1 MLENDTILKLKRSH
15 SDVDHLIP
23 MGDFTPPHSPAQD
36 AQNPTRGSRSFS
48 WSKLTESIKGKG
60 PSSRSSRTSSVD
72 KRPSISSPILDP
84 TNPLCPPTPLNSP
97 EYTSPTPSL
106 SRLPTAQSSLGLRAT
121 DNEINDT
128 NTKHAHSSSDPTENW
143 PPTNRLA
150 LPDRVPPPIPPTH
163 SFASTLDS
171 PLESITESNLEQ
183 DRTNT
188 TVTSPDLKEWLA
200 KMDLSQ
206 LEPALLQPPN
216 GGTKFR
222 AMQEAKQMQ
231 ELVAERAKR
240 AGDTEPPPY
249 DFIELIGKGAYGR
262 VYKGKNRIHGG
273 LVAIK
278 IIDIDNQDYQEMTT
292 ENLAQTIKEIDILQ
306 QLRDSRARPY
316 VNIIEEARTV
326 HNELWIVSEY
336 ASGGSVN
343 TLMKPSHA
351 IKEPGPGL
359 PEKFIIPIA
368 RELAL
373 GLKYVHEAGVLHRD
387 LKTNNVLILEDGR
400 VQLCDFGVSGTLEP
414 QKSKRSTIVGTPAWM
429 APELQTEWVKEADP
443 RNPLKPKD
451 ILYGNEIDIWA
462 YGCTIH
468 EMASGFPPHYKINQL
483 ELPNAGA
490 PVLEGDHF
498 SQDLKDFLAFVFQ
511 PDPANRPTPDQILE
525 HPYIAGSTK
534 LYPTFTLVKLVEEY
548 YRWEHQGGAR
558 QSLFNPYG
566 AQAPDPL
573 SSEEEDDDDND
584 WSFST
589 TEEFEQVHAPQFAD
603 PFAAP
608 GQFAGMNI
616 PPVEDMGRFEQL
628 QARFKEE
635 SIVRGQKRLNKL
647 FDTTTTPYRYSMDD
661 REELPSGR
669 PPSDLVLR
677 DFNPGA
683 PNRET
688 VIDLDFSMPM
698 PDEPSIDLGEVPT
711 IRAGRMK
718 SILREMAEEE
728 ERDAFN
734 QEDEL
739 TKRATRDWKFPGTDE
754 KRDTMAW
761 SFPSGQP
768 AANRKT
774 MEWSFAAEQPA
785 TNRKTMEWSFAAEQP
800 PPQPKRETME
810 WTFAAAQPQK
820 PNRRTVEWTF
830 DAAMAEGNYDK
841 RTSRRRETREWKFAK
856 QEDSRKTQDFSFPMR
871 SPTGS
876 QNGMQGSSPTLG
888 PGFRPSLRHAA
899 TMPIAEEDDF
909 PRVSNSPDSPMR
921 TSMIDLDMAMV
932 DDYRPST
939 SGSDAMHPTSAV
951 NDNPFNLEDQ
961 VQLSQNNKRASYH
974 FQSKSEPNQ
983 TVPGLLTPQQQ
994 DAGGNQ
1000 AHARG
1005 VSSASQ
1011 VQGYNNTTAMNKQQI
1026 PNQSVSSAPQYNQHH
1041 RPSQR
1046 SQQMMW
1052 DGWSH
1057 THAYGLGSDDQ
1068 SPPMSVTTDTSLE
1081 EDDVDDLWES
1091 FDRLALARRN
1101 QITEEDELGG
1111 ETESEYPYSYSSD
1124 SDFAPQTNGRAFR
1137 KSRVSAGPNGRPLLD
1152 FPVPRGV
1159 DAEVLCNS
1167 GINLGGNGGV
1177 GVEVGME
1184 ELLLKACRELRDGT
1198 RAGRDL
1204 LRAMRLEEV
1213 NIGADDTENNEPRGE
1228 TNETGTVRMI
1238 STGR

>member
-1 MLENDTILKLKRSH
+1 MEPARLE
-15 SDVDHLIP
+15 
-23 MGDFTPPHSPAQD
+23 
-36 AQNPTRGSRSFS
+36 PTR
-48 WSKLTESIKGKG
+48 
-60 PSSRSSRTSSVD
+60 
-72 KRPSISSPILDP
+72 
-84 TNPLCPPTPLNSP
+84 
-97 EYTSPTPSL
+97 
-106 SRLPTAQSSLGLRAT
+106 
-121 DNEINDT
+121 
-128 NTKHAHSSSDPTENW
+128 
-143 PPTNRLA
+143 
-150 LPDRVPPPIPPTH
+150 
-163 SFASTLDS
+163 
-171 PLESITESNLEQ
+171 
-183 DRTNT
+183 
-188 TVTSPDLKEWLA
+188 
-200 KMDLSQ
+200 
-206 LEPALLQPPN
+206 LQPPS
-216 GGTKFR
+216 GGTKIR
-222 AMQEAKQMQ
+222 AVQEAKQME

-240 AGDTEPPPY
+240 AGDKEPPPY
-249 DFIELIGKGAYGR
+249 EFLELIGKGAYGR
-262 VYKGKNRIHGG
+262 VYKGKSRIHGG

-278 IIDIDNQDYQEMTT
+278 IIDIDNQDYEEMTR
-292 ENLAQTIKEIDILQ
+292 ENLHQTIKEIDILQ
-306 QLRDSRARPY
+306 QLRDSKARPY

-343 TLMKPSHA
+343 TLMKPTHA
-351 IKEPGPGL
+351 VKEPGPGL

-429 APELQTEWVKEADP
+429 APEMQVEWVKEADP
-443 RNPLKPKD
+443 RNPLKPKE
-451 ILYGNEIDIWA
+451 IQYGNEIDIWA

-468 EMASGFPPHYKINQL
+468 EMASGFPPHYGIQQL

-490 PVLEGDHF
+490 PELEGDRY
-498 SQDLKDFLAFVFQ
+498 SQELKDFLAFIFQ

-548 YRWEHQGGAR
+548 YKWEQQGGAR
-558 QSLFNPYG
+558 ASLFNPYG

-589 TEEFEQVHAPQFAD
+589 TEEFEQEHAPQFAD

-608 GQFAGMNI
+608 GQFAGINL

-635 SIVRGQKRLNKL
+635 SIVRGQNRLNKL
-647 FDTTTTPYRYSMDD
+647 FDTSTTPYRYSMVDS
-661 REELPSGR
+661 EEAPNGR

-698 PDEPSIDLGEVPT
+698 PDEPGIDLGEVPT

-728 ERDAFN
+728 ALDALR
-734 QEDEL
+734 QEEEDQL
-739 TKRATRDWKFPGTDE
+739 TKRQTKDWKFPGTEASSD

-761 SFPSGQP
+761 SFPS
-768 AANRKT
+768 
-774 MEWSFAAEQPA
+774 EQP
-785 TNRKTMEWSFAAEQP
+785 NRKTMEWSFAAEQP

-810 WTFAAAQPQK
+810 WTFAAAQPPQK
-820 PNRRTVEWTF
+820 SNRRTVEWTF
-830 DAAMAEGNYDK
+830 DAAMAEGNYDAPRT
-841 RTSRRRETREWKFAK
+841 RTSRRRETREWKFPK
-856 QEDSRKTQDFSFPMR
+856 IEEDVRKTQDFSFPMR

-876 QNGMQGSSPTLG
+876 QSASSPTLA
-888 PGFRPSLRHAA
+888 PGFRPLRHAA
-899 TMPIAEEDDF
+899 TMPVTAEAPDDDF

-932 DDYRPST
+932 EDTDYPRPST
-939 SGSDAMHPTSAV
+939 AGSDVV
-951 NDNPFNLEDQ
+951 NTANNVNENPFNLEDQ
-961 VQLSQNNKRASYH
+961 VQLSQNNHRASYH

-983 TVPGLLTPQQQ
+983 TVPGLLTPQQLDLNGQ
-994 DAGGNQ
+994 SGIANGQ
-1000 AHARG
+1000 MHARG

-1011 VQGYNNTTAMNKQQI
+1011 VRKDVTTGNQVQGI
-1026 PNQSVSSAPQYNQHH
+1026 SSAPQYPSTH
-1041 RPSQR
+1041 RQGQR
-1046 SQQMMW
+1046 SQASLW

-1057 THAYGLGSDDQ
+1057 SHAYGLGSDDQ

-1081 EDDVDDLWES
+1081 EDDVDDLWDAFERMNMAKQRYPRTDS
-1091 FDRLALARRN
+1091 RYTGSTSTAGVTAG
-1101 QITEEDELGG
+1101 EED
-1111 ETESEYPYSYSSD
+1111 TEYPYSSSD
-1124 SDFAPQTNGRAFR
+1124 SDFPAQVPATNAEYR

-1159 DAEVLCNS
+1159 DPEVLCNT
-1167 GINLGGNGGV
+1167 GFGDYGGDNV
-1177 GVEVGME
+1177 GLAD
-1184 ELLLKACRELRDGT
+1184 LLLKSSMELRDGT

-1204 LRAMRLEEV
+1204 LRAMKLAEV
-1213 NIGADDTENNEPRGE
+1213 VEDEGGIEGEGGGGGNE
-1228 TNETGTVRMI
+1228 GTVRLV
-1238 STGR
+1238 GRSG

>member
-1 MLENDTILKLKRSH
+1 VVDTLRLDNLEEWLVT
-15 SDVDHLIP
+15 
-23 MGDFTPPHSPAQD
+23 ME
-36 AQNPTRGSRSFS
+36 PTR
-48 WSKLTESIKGKG
+48 
-60 PSSRSSRTSSVD
+60 
-72 KRPSISSPILDP
+72 
-84 TNPLCPPTPLNSP
+84 
-97 EYTSPTPSL
+97 
-106 SRLPTAQSSLGLRAT
+106 
-121 DNEINDT
+121 
-128 NTKHAHSSSDPTENW
+128 
-143 PPTNRLA
+143 
-150 LPDRVPPPIPPTH
+150 
-163 SFASTLDS
+163 
-171 PLESITESNLEQ
+171 
-183 DRTNT
+183 
-188 TVTSPDLKEWLA
+188 
-200 KMDLSQ
+200 
-206 LEPALLQPPN
+206 LEPTRLQPPS
-216 GGTKFR
+216 GGTKIR
-222 AMQEAKQMQ
+222 AVQEAKQME

-240 AGDTEPPPY
+240 AGDKEPPPY
-249 DFIELIGKGAYGR
+249 EFFELIGKGAYGR
-262 VYKGKNRIHGG
+262 VYKGKSRIHGG

-278 IIDIDNQDYQEMTT
+278 IIDIDNQDYQEMTR
-292 ENLAQTIKEIDILQ
+292 ENLHQTIKEIDILQ
-306 QLRDSRARPY
+306 QLRDSKARPY

-343 TLMKPSHA
+343 TLMKPTHA
-351 IKEPGPGL
+351 IKDPGPGL

-429 APELQTEWVKEADP
+429 APEMQVEWVKEADP
-443 RNPLKPKD
+443 RNPLKPKE
-451 ILYGNEIDIWA
+451 IQYGNEIDIWA

-468 EMASGFPPHYKINQL
+468 EMASGLPPHYGIQQL

-490 PVLEGDHF
+490 PELEGDRF
-498 SQDLKDFLAFVFQ
+498 SQELKDFLAFIFQ

-548 YRWEHQGGAR
+548 YKWEQQGGAR
-558 QSLFNPYG
+558 ASLFNPYG

-589 TEEFEQVHAPQFAD
+589 TEEFEQEHAPQFAD

-608 GQFAGMNI
+608 GQFAGI
-616 PPVEDMGRFEQL
+616 SLPPVEDMGRFEQL

-635 SIVRGQKRLNKL
+635 SIVRGQNRLNKL
-647 FDTTTTPYRYSMDD
+647 FDTSTTPYRYSMVDS
-661 REELPSGR
+661 EEAPSGR

-677 DFNPGA
+677 DFNPGV

-728 ERDAFN
+728 ALDALR
-734 QEDEL
+734 QEEEDQL
-739 TKRATRDWKFPGTDE
+739 TKRQTKDWKFPGTEGSSD

-761 SFPSGQP
+761 SFPS
-768 AANRKT
+768 
-774 MEWSFAAEQPA
+774 EQP
-785 TNRKTMEWSFAAEQP
+785 NRKTMEWSFAAEQP

-810 WTFAAAQPQK
+810 WTFAAAQPPQK
-820 PNRRTVEWTF
+820 SNRRTVEWTF
-830 DAAMAEGNYDK
+830 DAAMAEGNYDAPRT
-841 RTSRRRETREWKFAK
+841 RTSRRRETREWKFPK
-856 QEDSRKTQDFSFPMR
+856 IEEDVRKTQDFSFPMR

-876 QNGMQGSSPTLG
+876 QSASSPTLG
-888 PGFRPSLRHAA
+888 PGFRPLRHAA
-899 TMPIAEEDDF
+899 TMPVTAEAPDDDF
-909 PRVSNSPDSPMR
+909 PRVSNSPDSPLR

-932 DDYRPST
+932 EDTDYPRPST
-939 SGSDAMHPTSAV
+939 AGSDVVNTANNV

-961 VQLSQNNKRASYH
+961 VQLSQNNRRQSYH

-983 TVPGLLTPQQQ
+983 SVPGLLTPQQLDLNGQ
-994 DAGGNQ
+994 SGIANGQ
-1000 AHARG
+1000 MHARG

-1011 VQGYNNTTAMNKQQI
+1011 VRKDVNTGNQNMNIVQGI
-1026 PNQSVSSAPQYNQHH
+1026 SSAPQYPSTHPHH
-1041 RPSQR
+1041 RAGQR
-1046 SQQMMW
+1046 SQASLW

-1057 THAYGLGSDDQ
+1057 SHAYGLGSDDQ

-1081 EDDVDDLWES
+1081 DEDVDDLWDAFE
-1091 FDRLALARRN
+1091 RMNLAKQRYPR
-1101 QITEEDELGG
+1101 QDSRYGGSGGGGGEVGRDSRMERGEREED
-1111 ETESEYPYSYSSD
+1111 TEYPNSSSD
-1124 SDFAPQTNGRAFR
+1124 SDFPVPVPNTQEYR

-1159 DAEVLCNS
+1159 DPEVLCNTGFGS
-1167 GINLGGNGGV
+1167 YGGDNV
-1177 GVEVGME
+1177 GLAD
-1184 ELLLKACRELRDGT
+1184 LLLKSSMELRDGT

-1204 LRAMRLEEV
+1204 LRAMRLAEVVEDESGTEVEEE
-1213 NIGADDTENNEPRGE
+1213 GGQGDRG
-1228 TNETGTVRMI
+1228 GTVRLV
-1238 STGR
+1238 GRSG

>member
-1 MLENDTILKLKRSH
+1 MLENEAILKLKRSH
-15 SDVDHLIP
+15 SDGDHLIP
-23 MGDFTPPHSPAQD
+23 MGDVTPPESPCED
-36 AQNPTRGSRSFS
+36 ARVPTRTSRAFS

-60 PSSRSSRTSSVD
+60 PSSRSSRGSSVD
-72 KRPSISSPILDP
+72 KRPNISSPILDY
-84 TNPLCPPTPLNSP
+84 TNPLCPPTPAFSP
-97 EYTSPTPSL
+97 NFASPTPPL
-106 SRLPTAQSSLGLRAT
+106 SRLPTAQSSPGLRT
-121 DNEINDT
+121 TESEVKNPST
-128 NTKHAHSSSDPTENW
+128 QHAHSSSDPSALS
-143 PPTNRLA
+143 PPRIRIG
-150 LPDRVPPPIPPTH
+150 LPEGPPPPPPINT
-163 SFASTLDS
+163 SFGSTLDS
-171 PLESITESNLEQ
+171 PLERTTESNPKQ
-183 DRTNT
+183 DGHKR
-188 TVTSPDLKEWLA
+188 TVTLEDFKAWLA

-206 LEPALLQPPN
+206 RESALLLPPN
-216 GGTKFR
+216 VGTKFR

-240 AGDTEPPPY
+240 AGDKEPPPY
-249 DFIELIGKGAYGR
+249 DFFELIGKGAYGR
-262 VYKGKNRIHGG
+262 VYKGKNRNHGG

-306 QLRDSRARPY
+306 QLRDSKARPY

-351 IKEPGPGL
+351 MKDASPGL

-373 GLKYVHEAGVLHRD
+373 GLKYVHEAGVIHRD

-429 APELQTEWVKEADP
+429 APEMQAQWVKDADP
-443 RNPLKPKD
+443 RNPLKPID

-498 SQDLKDFLAFVFQ
+498 SEDLKDFLAFIFQ
-511 PDPANRPTPDQILE
+511 QDPADRPTPDQILE

-548 YRWEHQGGAR
+548 YKWEQGGGAR

-589 TEEFEQVHAPQFAD
+589 TEEFEQVHMPQFAD

-608 GQFAGMNI
+608 GQFAGITI

-635 SIVRGQKRLNKL
+635 SIVRGQNRLNKL
-647 FDTTTTPYRYSMDD
+647 FDTTTTPYRYSMDERD
-661 REELPSGR
+661 DLPSGR

-698 PDEPSIDLGEVPT
+698 PDEPGIDLGEVPT

-728 ERDAFN
+728 ERDAFA
-734 QEDEL
+734 QEEEEAL
-739 TKRATRDWKFPGTDE
+739 TKRATRDWKFPGSE

-761 SFPSGQP
+761 SFPSGEP
-768 AANRKT
+768 AQANRKT

-810 WTFAAAQPQK
+810 WTFAAAQGPK

-830 DAAMAEGNYDK
+830 DAAMAEGNYDAPRN
-841 RTSRRRETREWKFAK
+841 RTSRRRETREWKFDK
-856 QEDSRKTQDFSFPMR
+856 QDGRKTQDFSFPMR

-876 QNGMQGSSPTLG
+876 QNGMQASSPTLG
-888 PGFRPSLRHAA
+888 PGFRPSLKH
-899 TMPIAEEDDF
+899 TPTTITEEDDF
-909 PRVSNSPDSPMR
+909 PRVSDSPESPLR

-994 DAGGNQ
+994 DASGNQ
-1000 AHARG
+1000 VHARG

-1011 VQGYNNTTAMNKQQI
+1011 LQSHPNNVTNKQQI
-1026 PNQSVSSAPQYNQHH
+1026 PNQSVSSAPQYSQHH

-1081 EDDVDDLWES
+1081 EDDVDDLWET

-1101 QITEEDELGG
+1101 QIAEEDE
-1111 ETESEYPYSYSSD
+1111 ETENEYPYSYSSD
-1124 SDFAPQTNGRAFR
+1124 SDFQSQAGNARSFR

-1167 GINLGGNGGV
+1167 NVALGGGA

-1184 ELLLKACRELRDGT
+1184 DLLLKASRELRDGT

-1213 NIGADDTENNEPRGE
+1213 VVEGE
-1228 TNETGTVRMI
+1228 GEEGDETGTVRLI
-1238 STGR
+1238 R

>member
-1 MLENDTILKLKRSH
+1 MLENEAILKLKRSH

-23 MGDFTPPHSPAQD
+23 MGDVTPPESPYED
-36 AQNPTRGSRSFS
+36 ARQPTRASRAFS

-60 PSSRSSRTSSVD
+60 PSSRSSRGSSID
-72 KRPSISSPILDP
+72 KRPSISSPILDY
-84 TNPLCPPTPLNSP
+84 TNPLCPPTPTFSP
-97 EYTSPTPSL
+97 NYASTPPL
-106 SRLPTAQSSLGLRAT
+106 SRLPTAQSSPGLRAT
-121 DNEINDT
+121 EDEVT
-128 NTKHAHSSSDPTENW
+128 NPHTKHAHSSSDPSALS
-143 PPTNRLA
+143 PPRIRIG
-150 LPDRVPPPIPPTH
+150 LPEIPPPPFPTTP
-163 SFASTLDS
+163 SFGSTLDS
-171 PLESITESNLEQ
+171 QLERFAESKFEKDGRNSAAASE
-183 DRTNT
+183 
-188 TVTSPDLKEWLA
+188 DLKAWLV
-200 KMDLSQ
+200 KMELSQ
-206 LEPALLQPPN
+206 LEAALLQPPN
-216 GGTKFR
+216 GSTKFR

-240 AGDTEPPPY
+240 AGDKEPPPY
-249 DFIELIGKGAYGR
+249 DFFELIGKGAYGR
-262 VYKGKNRIHGG
+262 VYKGKNRNSGG

-306 QLRDSRARPY
+306 QLRDSKARPY

-351 IKEPGPGL
+351 MKDAQPGL

-373 GLKYVHEAGVLHRD
+373 GLKYVHEAGVIHRD

-429 APELQTEWVKEADP
+429 APEMQAQWVKDADP
-443 RNPLKPKD
+443 RNPLKPID

-498 SQDLKDFLAFVFQ
+498 SEDLKDFLAFIFQ
-511 PDPANRPTPDQILE
+511 QDPADRPTPDQILE

-548 YRWEHQGGAR
+548 YKWEQGGGAR

-589 TEEFEQVHAPQFAD
+589 TEEFEQVHMPQFGD

-608 GQFAGMNI
+608 GQFAGI
-616 PPVEDMGRFEQL
+616 SLPPIEDMGRFEQL

-635 SIVRGQKRLNKL
+635 SIVRGQNRLNKL
-647 FDTTTTPYRYSMDD
+647 FDTTTTPYRYSMDE
-661 REELPSGR
+661 REDLPSGR

-698 PDEPSIDLGEVPT
+698 PDEPGIDLGEVPT

-728 ERDAFN
+728 ERDAFA
-734 QEDEL
+734 QEEDEL
-739 TKRATRDWKFPGTDE
+739 TKRATRDWKFPGGE

-761 SFPSGQP
+761 SFPSGEP
-768 AANRKT
+768 AQANRKT

-785 TNRKTMEWSFAAEQP
+785 TNRKTMEWSFAVEQP

-810 WTFAAAQPQK
+810 WTFAAAQGPK

-830 DAAMAEGNYDK
+830 DAAMAEGNYDAPRN
-841 RTSRRRETREWKFAK
+841 RTSRRRETREWKFDK
-856 QEDSRKTQDFSFPMR
+856 QDGRKTQDFSFPMR

-876 QNGMQGSSPTLG
+876 QNGMQASSPTLG
-888 PGFRPSLRHAA
+888 PGFRPSLRHTA
-899 TMPIAEEDDF
+899 TTITEEDDF
-909 PRVSNSPDSPMR
+909 PRISNSPESPLR

-939 SGSDAMHPTSAV
+939 SGSDAAHPTSAV

-1000 AHARG
+1000 VHARG

-1011 VQGYNNTTAMNKQQI
+1011 LQHHPNVANKQQI

-1081 EDDVDDLWES
+1081 EDDVDDLWEA

-1101 QITEEDELGG
+1101 QIAEEDE
-1111 ETESEYPYSYSSD
+1111 ETENEYPYSYSSD
-1124 SDFAPQTNGRAFR
+1124 SDFQSNAANVRSFR

-1167 GINLGGNGGV
+1167 NVVAGSGA
-1177 GVEVGME
+1177 EVGME
-1184 ELLLKACRELRDGT
+1184 DLLLKASRELRDGT

-1213 NIGADDTENNEPRGE
+1213 VIAGE
-1228 TNETGTVRMI
+1228 EEGDETGTVRLI
-1238 STGR
+1238 R